1 MEKTSPSVGLERTQ
15 GGETEGSIGA
25 QARKGGEVS
34 QKAVFEAL
42 SLGGVVSL
50 SLGEVV
56 RLRAAFEKAWQAQK
70 RDDAT
75 VKISWI
81 LEEVKDKIRK
91 KK

>member
-1 MEKTSPSVGLERTQ
+1 M
-15 GGETEGSIGA
+15 
-25 QARKGGEVS
+25 S
-34 QKAVFEAL
+34 QKAVFEAS

-70 RDDAT
+70 RDDADDSRGT

-81 LEEVKDKIRK
+81 LEEVKGKIRK

>member
-1 MEKTSPSVGLERTQ
+1 M
-15 GGETEGSIGA
+15 
-25 QARKGGEVS
+25 S
-34 QKAVFEAL
+34 QKAVFEAS

-56 RLRAAFEKAWQAQK
+56 RPRAASERAWRAQK
-70 RDDAT
+70 RDDAGDSRGT

-81 LEEVKDKIRK
+81 LEEVKGKIRK